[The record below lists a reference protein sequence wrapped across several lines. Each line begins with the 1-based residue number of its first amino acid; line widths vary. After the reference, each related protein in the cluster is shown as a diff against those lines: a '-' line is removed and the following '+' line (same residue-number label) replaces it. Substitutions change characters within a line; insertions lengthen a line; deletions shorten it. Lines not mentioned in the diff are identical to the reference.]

1 MIPSAHFASRGV
13 NLEIVGN
20 LELLEV
26 NDPPKALPGATV
38 QRSWTPDDRLVMRD
52 AKDSDLVCFYES
64 VAAVR
69 HKKTMAIYV
78 IFRETIDAL
87 MSQQK
92 DRTLYPK
99 WLMDHSAKRA
109 ERQFYISRAVA
120 WVRELAAINRSD
132 KVCFQQWPALLTGQK
147 LLRQG
152 TSSCRLDG

>member
-1 MIPSAHFASRGV
+1 MTPTILLPSRGV
-13 NLEIVGN
+13 NLEWVGN

-38 QRSWTPDDRLVMRD
+38 QRVWSPDDRLVIRD
-52 AKDSDLVCFYES
+52 AKDTDLVCFYES

-69 HKKTMAIYV
+69 HKKTLTIYV

-99 WLMDHSAKRA
+99 WLMDHPTKRA
-109 ERQFYISRAVA
+109 ERRFYISRAA
-120 WVRELAAINRSD
+120 CLRKLAAINRSD
-132 KVCFQQWPALLTGQK
+132 KVCLQQWPALTAGSFCAK
-147 LLRQG
+147 ALR
-152 TSSCRLDG
+152 SCRLDG